1 MGRRLGLIIGVNKY
15 QDTAFRPLKFA
26 ETDARALAQWL
37 VNAQGGKWSPPDVQ
51 LALGAQAT
59 GELVESLITQMCGNI
74 AGPDDLVLIYF
85 AGHAFL
91 DKIKGEGYLA
101 LVNTYYQQPTTG
113 LNLLSLARYALGNS
127 RASKVL
133 VILDCFQTGE
143 VWTMRRSSL
152 YDSKPLLGPTL
163 LNALQQS
170 NGRMFLCSCRGNELA
185 PEVGERNL
193 GMLAHRIIVGLSGS
207 ASDPI
212 TGQVT
217 LEHLHTFL
225 FSALGEQQ
233 RPQLFGQGQFVLVG
247 DMSAAAP
254 VASLFHDDQDF
265 RSTTSSRLVAQTVQK
280 AAIRGEMQQVSARA
294 SEQYSFPAVEQ
305 QRPQQS
311 ASLLQQAQQ
320 LAQMQLP
327 DEAYKLVEHVLES
340 EPNNT
345 NALILKAQVL
355 GMSDRLQEALS
366 AVEQVIRLERKN
378 VLAWSMRAA
387 ILANMGQFL
396 DALPAVERALELD
409 PSNTETRDI
418 KVSIMAHLT
427 PAGGIGDSKSL
438 IAARRRGGPLSFF
451 IGFCIQLL
459 GLGFGIAGAGL
470 LILQPGIPVFVG
482 LALESLG
489 LAMLCVN
496 SARGSYLYGASRFLL
511 TLFTSIVVAGLIG
524 GLYKFGYHRLMQAV
538 IAHPPLLGPVLFA
551 VLWLGMAAALP
562 PMLAFGGL
570 IGGVVFGVRRRRRR

>member
-26 ETDARALAQWL
+26 ETDARAIAQWL
-37 VNAQGGKWSPPDVQ
+37 VNAQGGKWSPQDVQ
-51 LALGAQAT
+51 LVLGAQAT
-59 GELVESLITQMCGNI
+59 DELVESLITQMCGNS

-91 DKIKGEGYLA
+91 DEIKGEGYLA
-101 LVNTYYQQPTTG
+101 LANTYHQQPTTG
-113 LNLLSLARYALGNS
+113 LNLLSLARYALSKS

-207 ASDPI
+207 ASDPT

-217 LEHLHTFL
+217 LQHLHTFL

-247 DMSAAAP
+247 DISSAAP
-254 VASLFHDDQDF
+254 VASLFYDDQDF
-265 RSTTSSRLVAQTVQK
+265 SSITSSRPVAQAVQK
-280 AAIRGEMQQVSARA
+280 AAVTGQTQQAPVRPP
-294 SEQYSFPAVEQ
+294 EQYSFAAVEQ
-305 QRPQQS
+305 RRPQQS
-311 ASLLQQAQQ
+311 ALLRQAQQ
-320 LAQMQLP
+320 LAQMELP
-327 DEAYKLVEHVLES
+327 VEAYKLVEHVLES
-340 EPNNT
+340 EPNNID
-345 NALILKAQVL
+345 ALILKAQLL

-366 AVEQVIRLERKN
+366 AVEQIIRLERKN
-378 VLAWSMRAA
+378 ALAWSMRAA

-396 DALPAVERALELD
+396 DALPAIERSLELD
-409 PSNTETRDI
+409 PNNTETYDI
-418 KVSIMAHLT
+418 KASIMAHLT
-427 PAGGIGDSKSL
+427 PAGGFGESQSL
-438 IAARRRGGPLSFF
+438 LAARRRGGPLSFF
-451 IGFCIQLL
+451 IGFCMQLL
-459 GLGFGIAGAGL
+459 GLGLGISGAGL
-470 LILQPGIPVFVG
+470 VILQPDIPVFVG

-496 SARGSYLYGASRFLL
+496 SARGSYLYGATRFLL

-524 GLYKFGYHRLMQAV
+524 GLYKFGYQRIVQVV

-551 VLWLGMAAALP
+551 VLWLGVAGALP
-562 PMLAFGGL
+562 LILAFGGF
-570 IGGVVFGVRRRRRR
+570 IGGVAFGVRRRRRR

>member
-37 VNAQGGKWSPPDVQ
+37 VNAQGGKWVPPDVQ
-51 LALGAQAT
+51 LVLGAQAT
-59 GELVESLITQMCGNI
+59 GELVESLIMEMCGNI

-91 DKIKGEGYLA
+91 DEIKGEGYLA
-101 LVNTYYQQPTTG
+101 LANTYYQQPTTG
-113 LNLLSLARYALGNS
+113 LNLLALAQHALGKS

-185 PEVGERNL
+185 SEVGERNL
-193 GMLAHRIIVGLSGS
+193 GLLAHRIIVGLSGS

-217 LEHLHTFL
+217 LQHLHTFL

-247 DMSAAAP
+247 DMSSAAP

-265 RSTTSSRLVAQTVQK
+265 RSITSSRLVAQTVQK
-280 AAIRGEMQQVSARA
+280 AAVTGQTQQAPARPP
-294 SEQYSFPAVEQ
+294 EQYSFTAVQ
-305 QRPQQS
+305 QRRPQQS
-311 ASLLQQAQQ
+311 ALLQQAQQ

-327 DEAYKLVEHVLES
+327 VEAYKLVEHVLES
-340 EPNNT
+340 EPNNVD
-345 NALILKAQVL
+345 ALILKAQLL
-355 GMSDRLQEALS
+355 GMSDRLQEALT

-378 VLAWSMRAA
+378 ALAWSMRAA

-409 PSNTETRDI
+409 STNTETHDI
-418 KVSIMAHLT
+418 KASIMAHLT
-427 PAGGIGDSKSL
+427 PAGGIGESQSL
-438 IAARRRGGPLSFF
+438 RAVRRRGGPLSFF
-451 IGFCIQLL
+451 IGFCMQLL
-459 GLGFGIAGAGL
+459 GLAVGITGAGL

-496 SARGSYLYGASRFLL
+496 SARGSFLYGAARFLL

-524 GLYKFGYHRLMQAV
+524 GLYKFGYQRLVQAV
-538 IAHPPLLGPVLFA
+538 IAHPSLLGPVLFA
-551 VLWLGMAAALP
+551 VLWLGVAAALP
-562 PMLAFGGL
+562 LMLAFGGF
-570 IGGVVFGVRRRRRR
+570 IGGVAFGIRRRRRR

>member
-15 QDTAFRPLKFA
+15 RDSTFRPLKFA

-51 LALGAQAT
+51 LVLGAQAT
-59 GELVESLITQMCGNI
+59 GELVESLITQVCGNI

-91 DKIKGEGYLA
+91 DEIKGEGYLA
-101 LVNTYYQQPTTG
+101 LVNTFYQQPTTG
-113 LNLLSLARYALGNS
+113 LNLLSLARHALGKS
-127 RASKVL
+127 RASKIL

-163 LNALQQS
+163 LNTLQQS

-185 PEVGERNL
+185 PELGERNL
-193 GMLAHRIIVGLSGS
+193 GLMAHRIIVGLSGS
-207 ASDPI
+207 ASDPV

-217 LEHLHTFL
+217 LQHLYTFL
-225 FSALGEQQ
+225 INALGEQH
-233 RPQLFGQGQFVLVG
+233 RPQLFGQGQFVLIG
-247 DMSAAAP
+247 DMSPAAP
-254 VASLFHDDQDF
+254 AASLFHDDQDF
-265 RSTTSSRLVAQTVQK
+265 KSTTSSRLVAQAAQK
-280 AAIRGEMQQVSARA
+280 AAITGQMQRVSNKA
-294 SEQYSFPAVEQ
+294 SELYSFPAVEQ
-305 QRPQQS
+305 QRPQQGT
-311 ASLLQQAQQ
+311 SLLHQAQQ
-320 LAQMQLP
+320 LAQMRMP
-327 DEAYKLVEHVLES
+327 DEAYKLVEELLKT

-345 NALILKAQVL
+345 DALILKAQLL
-355 GMSDRLQEALS
+355 GTSDRLHDALS

-378 VLAWSMRAA
+378 ALAWSMRAA

-409 PSNTETRDI
+409 PTNAETRDI
-418 KVSIMAHLT
+418 RASIMAHLT
-427 PAGGIGDSKSL
+427 PAGGFRDSQSL
-438 IAARRRGGPLSFF
+438 MAARRRRGPLSFF
-451 IGFCIQLL
+451 IGFCIQLF

-470 LILQPGIPVFVG
+470 PILQPGVPIFVAF
-482 LALESLG
+482 ALESLG

-496 SARGSYLYGASRFLL
+496 SARGSYLYGAARFLL
-511 TLFTSIVVAGLIG
+511 TLLTSIVVAGLIG
-524 GLYKFGYHRLMQAV
+524 GLYKFGYHRLVQAV
-538 IAHPPLLGPVLFA
+538 EAHPSLLEPVLFA
-551 VLWLGMAAALP
+551 ALWLGAAAAFPLL
-562 PMLAFGGL
+562 LAFGGL